1 MIPQSEPEHK
11 DLVDVLIQSV
21 QRVESIEQEDGTTA
35 KSLVIDPKS
44 LYYKTLIVASPHL
57 ARFVLELENFNNLSE
72 QSQSFMSRTRS
83 FALSKQIQELAR
95 AYMYSIDSKSS
106 ESIRENGSA
115 QSTLID
121 KISRNKIER
130 SYSVKGEKRRSF
142 LDAMM
147 GRDKEDDMDAD
158 Q

>member
-11 DLVDVLIQSV
+11 DLVDVLVQSV
-21 QRVESIEQEDGTTA
+21 QRIEQVPQEDGSFE

-57 ARFVLELENFNNLSE
+57 ARFVLELEQFQNLSA
-72 QSQSFMSRTRS
+72 QCYNFMSRHKAN
-83 FALSKQIQELAR
+83 ALSNQIKELVI
-95 AYMYSIDSKSS
+95 AYQYSIDSKSS

-121 KISRNKIER
+121 KIARNKIER
-130 SYSVKGEKRRSF
+130 SYQVKGEKGRSM
-142 LDAMM
+142 LDALM
-147 GRDKEDDMDAD
+147 GKDRDDDMDND
-158 Q
+158 

>member
-11 DLVDVLIQSV
+11 DLVDVLVQSV
-21 QRVESIEQEDGTTA
+21 QRIEQVPQEDGSFE

-44 LYYKTLIVASPHL
+44 LYYKTLIVASPYL
-57 ARFVLELENFNNLSE
+57 ARFVLELENFNNLAT
-72 QSQSFMSRTRS
+72 QAFNFMSRS
-83 FALSKQIQELAR
+83 KALALSEQIRELVI
-95 AYMYSIDSKSS
+95 AYQYSIDSKSS

-121 KISRNKIER
+121 KIARNKIER
-130 SYSVKGEKRRSF
+130 SYQVKGEKSRSF

-147 GRDKEDDMDAD
+147 GRDKEDDMDND
-158 Q
+158 

>member
-11 DLVDVLIQSV
+11 DLVDVLVQSV
-21 QRVESIEQEDGTTA
+21 QRIEQIPQEDGTFE

-44 LYYKTLIVASPHL
+44 LYYKTLIVASPNL
-57 ARFVLELENFNNLSE
+57 ARFVLELENFQNLATQVYNFMSRRKATALSE
-72 QSQSFMSRTRS
+72 QI
-83 FALSKQIQELAR
+83 KELVI
-95 AYMYSIDSKSS
+95 AYQYSIDSKSS

-121 KISRNKIER
+121 KIARNKIER
-130 SYSVKGEKRRSF
+130 SYQVKGEKSRSF

-147 GRDKEDDMDAD
+147 GRDKEDDMDSD
-158 Q
+158 

>member
-11 DLVDVLIQSV
+11 DLVDVLVQSV
-21 QRVESIEQEDGTTA
+21 QRIEQVPQEDGSFE

-57 ARFVLELENFNNLSE
+57 ARFVLELEQFQNLAT
-72 QSQSFMSRTRS
+72 QCYNFMSRNKAN
-83 FALSKQIQELAR
+83 ALSAQVKELVI
-95 AYMYSIDSKSS
+95 AYQYSIDSKSS

-121 KISRNKIER
+121 KIARNKIER
-130 SYSVKGEKRRSF
+130 SYQVKGEKRRSF

-147 GRDKEDDMDAD
+147 GKDKEEDMDND
-158 Q
+158 